1 MLSSRE
7 RLQERQGQTAAPRH
21 EHLQQLVDEFQRSPD
36 ILRKEEVVANL
47 ANFTYDP
54 INYASLCRLRIMDL
68 FLDILDADQEDKS
81 SATSHKEE
89 EAKQQG
95 YPATTALP
103 RAPRKRQ
110 LVEFA
115 LGGICNCVPD
125 PALQQQ
131 FIDGEGVDIIAPYV
145 LHTLEQPT
153 ASELNV
159 AVSALTIAYFLL
171 DSSAFA
177 DITSQSESSSRNGQ
191 KPQDARA
198 GRGRAADAAGRVQ
211 VPDDESLFFLP
222 LVQSLQQPH
231 GDKWRTHL
239 LCLSRG
245 DFDGVG
251 DVRVKELKACAAYIG
266 LSTDHVQTRD
276 RRVSGHA
283 NHIAT
288 HFGVKRAVRE
298 LQEKCSAAAG
308 DTDDSKKET
317 KAVRGWALES
327 TNILRKYA
335 GLLDAPLSYWLSRRK
350 EEENENEE
358 RQFVFVCRPQWNYNA
373 MALHQ
378 SQFVWYRR
386 LFVAFS
392 RYTFINTFRPLLAVG
407 SADLP
412 AEQKKTQ

>member
-251 DVRVKELKACAAYIG
+251 DVRVKELKACAASRGIRG
-266 LSTDHVQTRD
+266 ETRD